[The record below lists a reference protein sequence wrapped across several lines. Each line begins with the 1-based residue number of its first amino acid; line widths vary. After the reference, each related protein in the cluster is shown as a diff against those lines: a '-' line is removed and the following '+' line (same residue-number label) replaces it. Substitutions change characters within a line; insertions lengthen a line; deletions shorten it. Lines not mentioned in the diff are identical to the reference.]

1 MISKVLSHVR
11 RSSGW
16 NAGIRLHLVPLPKLS
31 IIDRVALWVGT
42 VGGIGFLRPA
52 SGTWG
57 SIPGFVC
64 FYFMARLHPAA
75 AIGIQIGL
83 LVCAVWSSGRCE
95 RIFAVKD
102 PSHVVID
109 EMACVP
115 IALWPLAGHLQNLSW
130 FWWLLLFGAYRL
142 SDIIK
147 PFPARRME
155 NINGGLGVVLDD
167 VISAVYLAL
176 LLLACLWLRLL

>member
-1 MISKVLSHVR
+1 MINKVSSFVR
-11 RSSGW
+11 RSGGR
-16 NAGIRLHLVPLPKLS
+16 NAVIRLHLVPLPKLS
-31 IIDRVALWVGT
+31 FTDKVALWIGT

-64 FYFMARLHPAA
+64 FILMARLDPAS
-75 AIGIQIGL
+75 AISIQLGL
-83 LVCAVWSSGRCE
+83 LVCAIWSSGRCE
-95 RIFAVKD
+95 RIFAAKD
-102 PSHVVID
+102 PKHVVID

-115 IALWPLAGHLQNLSW
+115 IALWPLAGHLQSLPW
-130 FWWLLLFGAYRL
+130 FWWPLLFAAYRL

-147 PFPARRME
+147 PFPARNME

-167 VISAVYLAL
+167 AVSASYLAL
-176 LLLACLWLRLL
+176 LLLACRHLQIL